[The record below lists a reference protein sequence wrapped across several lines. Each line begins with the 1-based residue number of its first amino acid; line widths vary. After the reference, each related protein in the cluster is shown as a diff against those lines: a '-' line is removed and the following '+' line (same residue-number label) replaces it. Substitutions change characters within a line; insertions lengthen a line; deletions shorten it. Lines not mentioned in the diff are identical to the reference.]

1 MISSQ
6 ILITL
11 KKYTIFQVMPTT
23 VEIKGEFETK
33 IKRLIDAG
41 LYGSIAEVVRDSIRH
56 LLKEYDEKEI
66 AVSLY
71 REEKASLAK
80 AASIAGVS
88 STTMKQIL
96 NERGILI
103 RLGVEGPGELKED
116 YETLKET
123 SH

>member
-1 MISSQ
+1 
-6 ILITL
+6 
-11 KKYTIFQVMPTT
+11 MPTT

-41 LYGSIAEVVRDSIRH
+41 LYGSVAEVVRDSIRH